1 MRGVWWFGVVVL
13 ALAAAALALRFARRP
28 LAYHRTVP
36 EDDSFGASGE
46 GFHSWHI
53 GGVAVGDTLLT
64 VALAAVFAVLSN
76 GPFVFWLGVSLF
88 VGEAMH
94 IVFGVRTATYVWL
107 FDDQQLLLDG
117 NASSTRELR
126 TVYVG

>member
-1 MRGVWWFGVVVL
+1 MVL
-13 ALAAAALALRFARRP
+13 ALSAVALVLRFARRP
-28 LAYHRTVP
+28 LAYHRTVL

-76 GPFVFWLGVSLF
+76 GPFVLWLGVSLCHNCHDRKTW
-88 VGEAMH
+88 GYPP
-94 IVFGVRTATYVWL
+94 RK
-107 FDDQQLLLDG
+107 
-117 NASSTRELR
+117 
-126 TVYVG
+126 